1 MSLNLS
7 DAFICLLMKRTDT
20 SWKEDMMMK
29 LFNIV
34 FVLQVRNALIE
45 GLGICFWLIAVNLV
59 PLLVCSQVIVWLFI
73 LLAGKCTALCCPL
86 LPWLVQKT
94 GYCTETWR
102 TEVNPTVKGQG
113 LVHQSNSGLFLYVWK
128 I

>member
-45 GLGICFWLIAVNLV
+45 GLGICF
-59 PLLVCSQVIVWLFI
+59 
-73 LLAGKCTALCCPL
+73 
-86 LPWLVQKT
+86 
-94 GYCTETWR
+94 
-102 TEVNPTVKGQG
+102 
-113 LVHQSNSGLFLYVWK
+113 
-128 I
+128 